1 MKPLHADISRYG
13 IPFTGPVTVR
23 GVVLEKREGL
33 VLSLKSAGASAYGE
47 IAPLSGLHDESLDE
61 AEKALTAFVPKLSI
75 LDQNCT
81 EDRHKLFDGAELPP
95 SVITGIEMAL
105 INLEAAEAGSIP
117 GFPGS
122 FPPAR
127 QVPVNALLAGDAS
140 TVMNRAELR
149 FVQGFRAFKLKVRA
163 DRIDEAISYIRKFH
177 SAFGDKAELRLD
189 ANQSLELEQA
199 VEFGRSL
206 PSGSVTYIEEPLM
219 DASLIPDF
227 HARTGI
233 RSALDESL
241 WQQPELL
248 GLLPPSSIGALIL
261 KPNRIGGIMKSL
273 DLAAIAYRM
282 GIPAVLSSAF
292 ETGISLGFYAL
303 MAAVSAPSPAACGL
317 DTASFLANDLLDIP
331 FSSPEGFTDPIAAWR
346 NSVSVREELL
356 KPVESWTL

>member
-1 MKPLHADISRYG
+1 
-13 IPFTGPVTVR
+13 
-23 GVVLEKREGL
+23 
-33 VLSLKSAGASAYGE
+33 
-47 IAPLSGLHDESLDE
+47 
-61 AEKALTAFVPKLSI
+61 
-75 LDQNCT
+75 
-81 EDRHKLFDGAELPP
+81 
-95 SVITGIEMAL
+95 MAL
-105 INLEAAEAGSIP
+105 INLEATRNGSIP
-117 GFPGS
+117 CFPGS

-140 TVMNRAELR
+140 TVMNRAQLR
-149 FVQGFRAFKLKVRA
+149 FTQGFRAFKLKVRA
-163 DRIDEAISYIRKFH
+163 DRIDEAISCIRTFH
-177 SAFGDKAELRLD
+177 IAFGDKAELRLD

-199 VEFGRSL
+199 VKFGRAL
-206 PSGSVTYIEEPLM
+206 PPGSVTYIEEPLNN
-219 DASLIPDF
+219 ASLIPDF

-248 GLLPPSSIGALIL
+248 GLLPSSSIGALIL

-331 FSSPEGFTDPIAAWR
+331 FASPEGFTDPIAAWR

>member
-33 VLSLKSAGASAYGE
+33 VLSLKSKGAIAYGE
-47 IAPLSGLHDESLDE
+47 IAPLPGLHDESLDE
-61 AEKALTAFVPKLSI
+61 AEKALAAFLPKLSG
-75 LDQNCT
+75 LTRNST
-81 EDRHKLFDGAELPP
+81 EERHKLFDGAELPP
-95 SVITGIEMAL
+95 SVITGLEMAL
-105 INLEAAEAGSIP
+105 INLEAAENGSIP
-117 GFPGS
+117 VFPGS

-127 QVPVNALLAGDAS
+127 QVPVNALLAGNAS
-140 TVMNRAELR
+140 AVMNRAQLR
-149 FVQGFRAFKLKVRA
+149 FSQGFRAFKLKVRA
-163 DRIDEAISYIRKFH
+163 DRIDEAIACIRTIH

-189 ANQSLELEQA
+189 ANQSLELDHA
-199 VEFGRSL
+199 VEFGRAL
-206 PSGSVTYIEEPLM
+206 PPGSVTYIEEPLK

-233 RSALDESL
+233 HSALDESL

-292 ETGISLGFYAL
+292 ESGISLGFYAL

-317 DTASFLANDLLDIP
+317 DTASFLANDLPDIP
-331 FSSPEGFTDPIAAWR
+331 FSSPEGFADPVAAWI
-346 NSVSVREELL
+346 NSFSVREELL
-356 KPVESWTL
+356 KPVMSWAL